1 MKKIKINLNKTIIDK
16 KDPEKG
22 SFLLFTDFLL
32 NKYWDNK
39 LPIDVFNF
47 YDKLKININFIF
59 DNKIISYVSNTIDN
73 PKIFINQYWY
83 DNELSLYKKNLE
95 LATQL
100 GFILRKIDSYN
111 INRNDDLFKK
121 MQKLANHLLIPDDI
135 IIYCIINKISLNN
148 IIKMFKYQIP
158 KDILSLQID
167 KINKKYF
174 SHA

>member
-1 MKKIKINLNKTIIDK
+1 M
-16 KDPEKG
+16 
-22 SFLLFTDFLL
+22 
-32 NKYWDNK
+32 
-39 LPIDVFNF
+39 
-47 YDKLKININFIF
+47 
-59 DNKIISYVSNTIDN
+59 
-73 PKIFINQYWY
+73 
-83 DNELSLYKKNLE
+83 
-95 LATQL
+95 ATQL

-121 MQKLANHLLIPDDI
+121 IQKLANHLLIPDDI

>member
-1 MKKIKINLNKTIIDK
+1 M
-16 KDPEKG
+16 
-22 SFLLFTDFLL
+22 
-32 NKYWDNK
+32 
-39 LPIDVFNF
+39 
-47 YDKLKININFIF
+47 
-59 DNKIISYVSNTIDN
+59 
-73 PKIFINQYWY
+73 
-83 DNELSLYKKNLE
+83 
-95 LATQL
+95 ATQL

-148 IIKMFKYQIP
+148 MIKMFKYQIP
-158 KDILSLQID
+158 KEILSLQID

>member
-1 MKKIKINLNKTIIDK
+1 M
-16 KDPEKG
+16 
-22 SFLLFTDFLL
+22 
-32 NKYWDNK
+32 
-39 LPIDVFNF
+39 
-47 YDKLKININFIF
+47 
-59 DNKIISYVSNTIDN
+59 
-73 PKIFINQYWY
+73 
-83 DNELSLYKKNLE
+83 
-95 LATQL
+95 ATQL